1 MKKIVLFSSVVVL
14 LAVSSCNKD
23 YLNVSPTDKVDDSA
37 VFTSAANANIAL
49 NGIYRYMFER
59 TNATTSNV
67 QGKPGVGGILLAVD
81 FMGEDLHQATATW
94 FTSTGEGNY
103 VAPRSDTHSSNL
115 WVYRTFF
122 RMIGNANA
130 ILDNID
136 NVSGDAAEKN
146 RIKAEALTLRAY
158 AFSYLV
164 QFYGKRYDA
173 TAKPNNQLAVPMPLK
188 ASDTQLPRVS
198 VEAIYARINADLDA
212 AIALNATTKVNK
224 SHADVWVA
232 KGLKARV
239 ALTMQD
245 YATAITY
252 AKQVIDGGA
261 YPLMNTTDYQAGF
274 NNAPGLSEFMW
285 ASMPSFE
292 QGDTFGSFF
301 AQIAYN
307 ANTTYERGTPKRIN
321 SALYAQIPA
330 TDVRAKM
337 WEPAP
342 TTANFP
348 LPLTSFVRQPYMSRK
363 YSVKTVGDPSL
374 GDVPLMRSAEMYL
387 ILAEAYAKS
396 TVPQTLLAQ
405 QTLYALNFKRNPSY
419 VISASTGATLIN
431 EILFSRRIELWGEGF
446 RYLDLK
452 RLNQPL
458 DRTTANVP
466 NFVAASVANFLTLPA
481 GDVRWEWLI
490 PRSEID
496 ANPNIGPQNP

>member
-1 MKKIVLFSSVVVL
+1 MKKIILFSSVVVL
-14 LAVSSCNKD
+14 LAISSCNKD
-23 YLNVSPTDKVDDSA
+23 YLNVAPTDKVA
-37 VFTSAANANIAL
+37 AEEIFTSTANANGAL

-59 TNATTSNV
+59 TTTTTVNV
-67 QGKPGVGGILLAVD
+67 QNKCGVGGILLSVD
-81 FMGEDLHQATATW
+81 FMGEDLHQGIATW
-94 FTSTGEGNY
+94 YTSTGEGNY
-103 VAPRSDTHSSNL
+103 VAPRTDTHASNA
-115 WVYRTFF
+115 YFFRTFF

-136 NVSGDAAEKN
+136 NVSGSVAEKN

-158 AFSYLV
+158 AYSYLV

-173 TAKPNNQLAVPMPLK
+173 TAKPNNQLAVPLPLK
-188 ASDTQLPRVS
+188 STDTKLPRVS
-198 VEAIYARINADLDA
+198 VEAVYAQINADLDA
-212 AIALNATTKVNK
+212 AIALNVTSKVNK

-232 KGLKARV
+232 RGLKARV

-261 YPLMNTTDYQAGF
+261 YPLMDAKDYQSGF
-274 NNAPGLSEFMW
+274 NNAPALSEFMW
-285 ASMPSFE
+285 AMMPTLE

-307 ANTTYERGTPKRIN
+307 ANTSYQRGTPKRIN
-321 SALYAQIPA
+321 SALYAQIPT
-330 TDVRAKM
+330 TDVRSTM
-337 WEPAP
+337 WEPTPNA
-342 TTANFP
+342 TNFP

-363 YSVKTVGDPSL
+363 FSVKTVGDPSL

-396 TVPQTLLAQ
+396 AVPQTALAQ
-405 QTLYALNFKRNPSY
+405 TTLFTLNFKRNPSY
-419 VISASTGATLIN
+419 VLSASTGNALIN
-431 EILFSRRIELWGEGF
+431 EILFSRRIELWGEGY

-452 RLNQPL
+452 RLNQSL

-481 GDVRWEWLI
+481 GDIRWEWFI
-490 PRSEID
+490 PRGEFD